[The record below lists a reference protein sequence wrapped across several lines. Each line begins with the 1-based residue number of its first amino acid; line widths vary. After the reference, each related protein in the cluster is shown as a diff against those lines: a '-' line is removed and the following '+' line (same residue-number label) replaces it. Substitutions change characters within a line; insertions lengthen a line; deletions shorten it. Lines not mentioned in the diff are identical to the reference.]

1 NRPFDIQI
9 TLITTEKVILS
20 MESSFFGMELDWKY
34 TNIAQ
39 IFKKSYLR
47 VVKKILQAESTYA
60 KIENVNIWKR
70 RRRET

>member
-1 NRPFDIQI
+1 
-9 TLITTEKVILS
+9 